1 MAQNGITDF
10 FTRNSEKQEV
20 KKISKKIAL
29 ENEIMGKLAQYQE
42 KDTEVLFCALRKYL
56 ATYLPYPADSGYVGI
71 VDLNY
76 PDLYYCGDILVHSS
90 KAGLKIGDVL
100 HFRQYSS
107 EGFHLLHGRI
117 KSFDKGGNI
126 LVQGSD
132 GEEGFIVGEMILG
145 VLVEVIPF
153 KEGKWE
159 KLFDGLIGDYEWLKG
174 MFKESIEFYKSN
186 NEIAAERKNK
196 VIPEL
201 ERRLREL

>member
-20 KKISKKIAL
+20 KKISKKIVL
-29 ENEIMGKLAQYQE
+29 ENEIMAKLAQYQE

-56 ATYLPYPADSGYVGI
+56 STYLPYPIDSGYVGI

-90 KAGLKIGDVL
+90 KAGLKIGDIL

-107 EGFHLLHGRI
+107 EGFYLFHGRI

-132 GEEGFIVGEMILG
+132 GEEGFIVGEMTFG

-159 KLFDGLIGDYEWLKG
+159 KSFNSLIGDYDWLGDMIKA
-174 MFKESIEFYKSN
+174 SLDFYKTN
-186 NEIAAERKNK
+186 IEVPEERKNNI
-196 VIPEL
+196 IPEL
-201 ERRLREL
+201 ERRLKEL